1 MITDYTAM
9 LSMGRA
15 KVLLHD
21 GATVERDIIYDKN
34 CAAAIQGKRGEFS
47 YERIYRDGDGWKAGG
62 LEDKYS
68 NDRDMLRLFINRFLQ
83 SVPSS
88 HGRTRL
94 QALIHFG
101 TSGLR
106 HLNGAWSRINRL
118 DDSLAGL
125 RNKYK
130 IFGYK
135 DHAGKYNAPHYTLRK
150 DRFNQR
156 QRDYRRMKDKSNVQL
171 MEVAQCLVNSYNN
184 NCAKLSQGSSIMHS
198 DYYNGWT
205 LRFSDMKIVAY
216 GDRGN
221 IKREIDISKLNLASP
236 SFVALFGI
244 RNVFCASV
252 VEETADTICLLVFD
266 KNSKPKGYV
275 CAEKDGKGHILNHK
289 AAPRQILLHKYGLDY
304 IGATKAEAY
313 ARMLAKS

>member
-21 GATVERDIIYDKN
+21 GATVERDIIYDKY
-34 CAAAIQGKRGEFS
+34 CAAAIQGKRTEFS
-47 YERIYRDGDGWKAGG
+47 YERIYRNGDGWKAGG

-68 NDRDMLRLFINRFLQ
+68 NDRDMSRLFINRFLQ
-83 SVPSS
+83 SFPSS

-101 TSGLR
+101 NSSLR
-106 HLNGAWSRINRL
+106 HLSGAWSRIDRL
-118 DDSLAGL
+118 DASLAGL

-130 IFGYK
+130 IFGYR
-135 DHAGKYNAPHYTLRK
+135 DHAGKYNAPHYTIRK

-156 QRDYRRMKDKSNVQL
+156 QRDHRRLNDKRNVSL
-171 MEVAQCLVNSYNN
+171 MTIVQSLVSTYSG
-184 NCAKLSQGSSIMHS
+184 NCADFSQGSSASPS
-198 DYYNGWT
+198 DYNRGWT

-216 GDRGN
+216 GERGEV
-221 IKREIDISKLNLASP
+221 KREVDISSLDLASP
-236 SFVALFGI
+236 SFVALSGI
-244 RNVFCASV
+244 RNVFCANI
-252 VEETADTICLLVFD
+252 VEETGDTICLQAFG

-275 CAEKDGKGHILNHK
+275 CADKNSKGHILSHK
-289 AAPRQILLHKYGLDY
+289 DPSRWIHLSKYGLND